1 MMMASITFAGHRDG
15 YLAEVRQVLRRPRA
29 ARDDLVT
36 PLLVALTVVTGL
48 VDSFSYLQLG
58 HVIVANMTGNMIF
71 MAFGLAGASGFSVLR
86 SLVAIGAFGLGA
98 LAAAGLGRAVSRLA
112 DRHEMLLAISA
123 AVQAVPLAGA
133 IIMAALTT
141 HPATAGFRY
150 PMIVLLAAAM
160 GAQNATARSLAVPDL
175 TTTLLTLT
183 ITGLAADSR
192 LAGGPGAQAP
202 RRLIPMVA
210 MLAGALI
217 GTLLMRHV
225 WFACP
230 LVIAMVILAAVAVTG
245 CLVANP
251 AADLRPARALII
263 GGSDL

>member
-1 MMMASITFAGHRDG
+1 MAVVATIYPGHRGG

-48 VDSFSYLQLG
+48 VDAFSYLQLG

-71 MAFGLAGASGFSVLR
+71 MAFALAGASGFSVLR

-98 LAAAGLGRAVSRLA
+98 LAAAGLGRSAGSRLA
-112 DRHEMLLAISA
+112 DRRELLLAISA
-123 AVQAVPLAGA
+123 AVQIVLLAAAVS
-133 IIMAALTT
+133 MAALTT

-202 RRLIPMVA
+202 RRLIPMAA

-217 GTLLMRHV
+217 GALLMRHL

-245 CLVANP
+245 CLAALP
-251 AADLRPARALII
+251 AAA
-263 GGSDL
+263 

>member
-1 MMMASITFAGHRDG
+1 
-15 YLAEVRQVLRRPRA
+15 VLRRPRA
-29 ARDDLVT
+29 AREDLVT

-71 MAFGLAGASGFSVLR
+71 MAFALAGASGFSVLR
-86 SLVAIGAFGLGA
+86 SLVAIGAFSLGA
-98 LAAAGLGRAVSRLA
+98 LAAAGLGRAAGPRLA
-112 DRHEMLLAISA
+112 DRREMLLAISA
-123 AVQAVPLAGA
+123 AVQIVLLGVAVTV
-133 IIMAALTT
+133 AALTG

-202 RRLIPMVA
+202 RRLIPMAA
-210 MLAGALI
+210 MLAGAVI
-217 GTLLMRHV
+217 GTLLMRHI

-230 LVIAMVILAAVAVTG
+230 LVIAMVILAAVGVTG
-245 CLVANP
+245 GLVANP
-251 AADLRPARALII
+251 AADLRPTRALVL
-263 GGSDL
+263 GG